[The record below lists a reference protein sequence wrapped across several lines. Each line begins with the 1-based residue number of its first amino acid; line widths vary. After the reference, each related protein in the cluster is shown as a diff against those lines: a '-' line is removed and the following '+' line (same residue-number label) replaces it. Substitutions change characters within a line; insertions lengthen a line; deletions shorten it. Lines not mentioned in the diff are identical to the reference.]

1 MIKWRAK
8 YQVSTK
14 AYSYDLVMD
23 SHTASVMLPALK
35 RERKRVAKLYD
46 KYKDIHDS
54 GEADE
59 KQQTLMMKHG
69 ETVRILDR
77 IIETIEP
84 KLNRK
89 EVSHE

>member
-14 AYSYDLVMD
+14 QYSYELVMD
-23 SHTASVMLPALK
+23 AITAAATLPALK
-35 RERKRVAKLYD
+35 RERKREAKLYE
-46 KYKDIHDS
+46 KYKDIHES

-69 ETVRILDR
+69 NAVRTLDM

-84 KLNRK
+84 QLNMK
-89 EVSHE
+89 GGAQ

>member
-14 AYSYDLVMD
+14 SYSYELVMD
-23 SHTASVMLPALK
+23 ALTAAAMLPALK
-35 RERKRVAKLYD
+35 RERQREAKLYE
-46 KYKDIHDS
+46 KYKDIHES

-59 KQQTLMMKHG
+59 KQQTLMMKH
-69 ETVRILDR
+69 ENALRTMDR

-84 KLNRK
+84 KLNMK
-89 EVSHE
+89 GGQS

>member
-14 AYSYDLVMD
+14 AYSYELVMD
-23 SHTASVMLPALK
+23 ALTAAAMLPALK
-35 RERKRVAKLYD
+35 RELKREAKLYE
-46 KYKDIHDS
+46 KYKDIHES

-59 KQQTLMMKHG
+59 KQQTLG
-69 ETVRILDR
+69 R

-84 KLNRK
+84 QLDMKGGAR
-89 EVSHE
+89 

>member
-14 AYSYDLVMD
+14 AYSYELVMD
-23 SHTASVMLPALK
+23 ALTAAAMLPALK
-35 RERKRVAKLYD
+35 RELKREAKLYE

-59 KQQTLMMKHG
+59 KQQTMMMKHENAMRTLG
-69 ETVRILDR
+69 R

-84 KLNRK
+84 QLNMKGGAR
-89 EVSHE
+89 